1 MMTQSVQSLQD
12 YLRQLRMMETANELP
27 VLLRNAEKMSWTY
40 QEFLQELLT
49 YELKR
54 RDQKNIEKRLKW
66 AKFPYHKTLDQFHI
80 EEQRSLS
87 TRQLNQLREL
97 NWLDQQYNLILLGP
111 QGAGKTH
118 ISIGL
123 GIEAIQKGY
132 KVTFSTMGELVHLL
146 KTEEYIRKSQTQL
159 KRIRESDLVIID
171 DLMFMAI
178 DQREAN
184 LFFHLVNHLYE
195 RSSIILTSNKGPE
208 EWGELMGDQG
218 ITMAILDR
226 LLHRVEVI
234 QLNENDSYR
243 LKHRTTI
250 FEKEGTQN

>member
-1 MMTQSVQSLQD
+1 MTRTVQILQEQF
-12 YLRQLRMMETANELP
+12 RHLRMVETADELP
-27 VLLRNAEKMSWTY
+27 MLLRNAEKLSWTY
-40 QEFLQELLT
+40 QELLQELLM

-54 RDQKNIEKRLKW
+54 REEKNVEKKLKW
-66 AKFPYHKTLDQFHI
+66 AKFPYYKTLDEFNV
-80 EEQRSLS
+80 EEQQCLS

-111 QGAGKTH
+111 PGAGKTF
-118 ISIGL
+118 IGIGL

-132 KVTFSTMGELVHLL
+132 KVAFSTMGELVHLL
-146 KTEEYIRKSQTQL
+146 KTEEYIRKSQIQL
-159 KRIRESDLVIID
+159 KRLKDSDLVIID
-171 DLMFMAI
+171 DLMYMAM

-184 LFFHLVNHLYE
+184 LFFHLINHLYE

-218 ITMAILDR
+218 ITTAILDR

-250 FEKEGTQN
+250 FEKESVQN

>member
-1 MMTQSVQSLQD
+1 MTKTVTVLQED
-12 YLRQLRMMETANELP
+12 FRHLRMTETANELP
-27 VLLRNAEKMSWTY
+27 MLLRNAEKMSWTY
-40 QEFLQELLT
+40 QEFLQELLM

-54 RDQKNIEKRLKW
+54 RDEKSVEKRLKW
-66 AKFPYHKTLDQFHI
+66 AKFPYLKTLDEFHI
-80 EEQRSLS
+80 EEQQSLS
-87 TRQLNQLREL
+87 TRQLKQLREL
-97 NWLDQQYNLILLGP
+97 NWLEQQYNLILLGP

-118 ISIGL
+118 ISVGL

-132 KVTFSTMGELVHLL
+132 RVSFSTMGELVHLL
-146 KTEEYIRKSQTQL
+146 KTEEYIRKSQMQL
-159 KRIRESDLVIID
+159 KRIKESDLVIID
-171 DLMFMAI
+171 DLMYMAI

-208 EWGELMGDQG
+208 QWGELMGDQG

-243 LKHRTTI
+243 LKHRSTI
-250 FEKEGTQN
+250 FEKESVQN